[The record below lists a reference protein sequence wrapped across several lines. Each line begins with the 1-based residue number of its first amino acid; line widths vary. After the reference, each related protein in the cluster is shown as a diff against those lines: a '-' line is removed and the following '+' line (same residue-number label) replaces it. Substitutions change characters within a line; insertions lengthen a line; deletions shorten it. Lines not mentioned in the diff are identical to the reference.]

1 MREIGMANRE
11 NSQRLFSALAL
22 YPFTQRL
29 HMPQEQFQ
37 ALVDRAA
44 EEADTPGL
52 KAYFPLYVVFDSKAV
67 CTMTI

>member
-1 MREIGMANRE
+1 MANRE

-37 ALVDRAA
+37 ALVDRATQ
-44 EEADTPGL
+44 EADTPGL
-52 KAYFPLYVVFDSKAV
+52 KAYFPL
-67 CTMTI
+67 